1 MKIRLSLIF
10 ITLSFFFL
18 SCSNGI
24 SQKGEGSV
32 TVDLSEFI
40 QKVSSR
46 AADNGQTATV
56 TLRTG
61 GDFVTSVT
69 ETVSTSGGSITLDNL
84 PIGKTITI
92 SLETTIAHK
101 YFEGFSEPL
110 KIKDGNNQVT
120 IRLARNGISTDYV
133 LYDYY
138 EIDSDQQGYRYYLS
152 ESSHTMPGT
161 PALVNNDEYQ
171 NSFCF
176 DNDGNLYALKE
187 EDSEL
192 YLMSTRSDF
201 IPSDTGRAPGSK
213 LYMAMDREKDTLWL
227 LADQELSLYG
237 YKNISRQTTLENYPT
252 DLRSAYV
259 YSNYFYTDFESNY
272 SPTAFTAYDG
282 YLYLAGTQYDEPTEM
297 WSLYIT
303 KTDVVSDVVDDGNN
317 KDLHCHNTRKV
328 SVQGINLT
336 SYTNITDML
345 YQNGAVYILLN
356 ENNDNFWN
364 DYEYYNRGV
373 VVRYDFVSGTATS
386 CGWTTDAINISGKKF
401 YAFNNDSKPFFT
413 SNPTGFSDADEKAA
427 FMTNRANWVTFDDT
441 VSSGPGNPRYPKLT
455 APYGSQ
461 ANRAFYGPKKFIA
474 VKPKKLVI
482 ADEGYAFYTDSNGAF
497 CYKNVNRVVT
507 VDLETFAI
515 SSTENVSV
523 SFEEDSSSDL
533 NSSGYTNVQGLN
545 LNNCI
550 YSASGSEYSSTGSGS
565 DSSVKVSIPLGE

>member
-1 MKIRLSLIF
+1 MKTRLSVFLIALAF
-10 ITLSFFFL
+10 LFL
-18 SCSNGI
+18 SCGSSL
-24 SQKGEGSV
+24 SQGGEGYV
-32 TVDLSEFI
+32 TVDVSEVV
-40 QKVSSR
+40 QKLASR
-46 AADNGQTATV
+46 SAGDGQTATV
-56 TLRTG
+56 TLRTE
-61 GDFVTSVT
+61 GDYVTSVT
-69 ETVSTSGGSITLDNL
+69 ETVSTSGGSIKLDNL

-92 SLETTIAHK
+92 SLETTLAHK
-101 YFEGFSEPL
+101 YYQGSSDPL
-110 KIKDGNNQVT
+110 LIQEGNNQVT
-120 IRLARNGISTDYV
+120 IKLAKTGISTDYV

-138 EIDSDQQGYRYYLS
+138 ELNSDQQGYRFYLS
-152 ESSHTMPGT
+152 ESSNTMPGT

-176 DNDGNLYALKE
+176 DNDGNLYAFKE
-187 EDSEL
+187 EAGYI

-201 IPSDTGRAPGSK
+201 TPSSTGRSPGSK
-213 LYMAMDREKDTLWL
+213 LYITMDRERDTLWL
-227 LADQELSLYG
+227 LADQELGLYG
-237 YKNISRQTTLENYPT
+237 YKNISRQTTLDNYPS
-252 DLRSAYV
+252 DLRSAYIS
-259 YSNYFYTDFESNY
+259 SNYFYTDSESNY
-272 SPTAFTAYDG
+272 YPTAFTAHDG
-282 YLYLAGTQYDEPTEM
+282 YLYLAGTQYDEPSDS

-317 KDLHCHNTRKV
+317 KELHCHNTRKV
-328 SVQGINLT
+328 SVPGLNLND
-336 SYTNITDML
+336 YTKVSDII

-356 ENNDNFWN
+356 ENNDKFWN
-364 DYEYYNRGV
+364 DYEYYNRGA

-386 CGWTTDAINISGKKF
+386 CGWTTDVINISGKKF

-413 SNPTGFSDADEKAA
+413 SNPTGFSDTDEKAA

-461 ANRAFYGPKKFIA
+461 ANKAFYGPKKFIA

-533 NSSGYTNVQGLN
+533 NSSGYTTVQGLN

-550 YSASGSEYSSTGSGS
+550 YSATGSEYSSTGSGS